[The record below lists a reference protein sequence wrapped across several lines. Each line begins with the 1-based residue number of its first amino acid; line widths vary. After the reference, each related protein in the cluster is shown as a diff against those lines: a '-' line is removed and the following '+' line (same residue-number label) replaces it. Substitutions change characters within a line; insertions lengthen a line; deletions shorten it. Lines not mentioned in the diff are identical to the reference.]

1 MVQDSNIIVVTGR
14 GGTGK
19 STFTVMMARYFAEIG
34 YKPLLIVDSDPDQSL
49 TDMLGIDLRSVGK
62 ETVAEVLSDI
72 LEERKM
78 SRMIG
83 MSPTDKIEPFLFQGT
98 LYEGEGFFDFMSLGT
113 KWVEGCY
120 CLPDNALSQIIDRW
134 ASNYRYVLVDSPAGV
149 EHLNRRITKS
159 VESIFN
165 ILDPSK
171 KSFDNAK
178 RSYKILNEV
187 GINFSNYY
195 LVGGY
200 RFSETSGKE
209 ALDQPYE
216 YLGRILNDDRVM
228 EFNLEGRSLLEISSS
243 SPTYQSVKKIME
255 NAGYRKRSQELSE
268 RLNIR
273 GE

>member
-1 MVQDSNIIVVTGR
+1 MKQGSNIIVITGR

-19 STFTVMMARYFAEIG
+19 STFTVMMARYFAEVG
-34 YKPLLIVDSDPDQSL
+34 STPLLIVDSDPDQSL
-49 TDMLGIDLRSVGK
+49 ADMLGIDLKGEGK

-78 SRMIG
+78 ARMVG

-98 LYEGEGFFDFMSLGT
+98 LYEGKGFFDFLSVGT

-134 ASNYRYVLVDSPAGV
+134 ASNYRYVVVDSPAGV

-159 VESIFN
+159 VDSVFN

-171 KSFDNAK
+171 KSFDNAE
-178 RSYKILNEV
+178 RSHKIMKEV
-187 GINFSNYY
+187 GIEFSNYY

-200 RFSETSGKE
+200 RFSERLGKE
-209 ALDQPYE
+209 AEVQPFE
-216 YLGRILNDDRVM
+216 YLGRILDDERVM
-228 EFNLEGRSLLEISSS
+228 EYNLEGRSLLEIPSD
-243 SPTYQSVKKIME
+243 SPTFKSVKKIMLK
-255 NAGYRKRSQELSE
+255 AGYLNTAHELSE
-268 RLNIR
+268 RLYL
-273 GE
+273 GDE

>member
-1 MVQDSNIIVVTGR
+1 MKQGSNIIVITGR

-19 STFTVMMARYFAEIG
+19 STFTVMMARYFAEVG
-34 YKPLLIVDSDPDQSL
+34 STPLLIVDSDPDQSL
-49 TDMLGIDLRSVGK
+49 ADMLGIDLKGEGK

-78 SRMIG
+78 ARMVG

-98 LYEGEGFFDFMSLGT
+98 LYEGKGFFDFLSVGT

-159 VESIFN
+159 VGSVFN

-171 KSFDNAK
+171 KSFDNAE
-178 RSYKILNEV
+178 RSYKIMKEV
-187 GINFSNYY
+187 GIEFSNYY

-200 RFSETSGKE
+200 RFSERLGKE
-209 ALDQPYE
+209 AEVQPFD
-216 YLGRILNDDRVM
+216 YLGRILDDEMVM
-228 EFNLEGRSLLEISSS
+228 EYNLEGRSLLEIPSD
-243 SPTYQSVKKIME
+243 SPTFKSVKKIMDR
-255 NAGYRKRSQELSE
+255 AGYRNIAHELSE
-268 RLNIR
+268 RLNL
-273 GE
+273 GDE